1 MKAIEILKHKWIQGN
16 VVYDNDTEKH
26 TRYLKYDDEL
36 MHEAIKELEELENR
50 SCGNCKFCKDT
61 YVINIGSHTCH
72 NIKSWMNQSNI
83 IKDFC
88 CNKWENKQ

>member
-1 MKAIEILKHKWIQGN
+1 MKLKALELLEQISTEWCISDANILI
-16 VVYDNDTEKH
+16 D
-26 TRYLKYDDEL
+26 
-36 MHEAIKELEELENR
+36 EAIKELEELENR
-50 SCGNCKFCKDT
+50 SCGDCKFCKDT
-61 YVINIGSHTCH
+61 YVINIGSYTCH